1 MFRFANLRLKTR
13 LIVMMAISSLLM
25 VGFALV
31 GLHGMNDS
39 NARLRAVHDGSLV
52 NLGQFAGILERLIEN
67 QPLLRQALTQPTP
80 QVVGAKTDK
89 IEKNADEIS
98 RAWKAYTTNNLTP
111 EERRLADKW
120 TADWEHYRN
129 DALQPAVAA
138 LRAGQKDEVG
148 QYLKQIVDVHV
159 PALRS
164 GMAALTRLQ
173 IDDAQ
178 QAYQSAAAQYTRLRN
193 FTIIALV
200 LVMVVGGMFVSV
212 TVRSISGSVHDLEQA
227 ATRLADGDLAVQANV
242 RGNDELAHI
251 ARAFNGLSERFRRS
265 LGEVSAS
272 TTALATAAGELSAV
286 SEQTNR
292 GIGQQQSGTDQVA
305 TAMHEMTVTV
315 QEVARNTVT
324 AADAARQADSV
335 AQSGAAEVRQTVAA
349 INALATEVDHA
360 AQVIQRLSEDSKR
373 IGVVSDVI
381 RGIAEQTNLLA
392 LNAAIEAAR
401 AGEQGRGFAVV
412 ADEVRTLASRTQ
424 QSTQEIQETIQHLQA
439 GADEAVSVMV
449 RGRSQT
455 QASVEQ
461 AARAGGSLESI
472 AAAVSRITD
481 MNAQIAS
488 AAEEQSAVVED
499 ISRNIVEISRIGAQ
513 TAAGAHQ
520 TASASVDLTRLAG
533 QLQALVGRFRL

>member
-1 MFRFANLRLKTR
+1 MFLFSNLRLKTR
-13 LIVMMAISSLLM
+13 LIAMVSVSSLLM
-25 VGFALV
+25 VSFALV
-31 GLHGMNDS
+31 GLHGMNNS
-39 NARLRAVHDGSLV
+39 NMRLRAVHDGGLV

-80 QVVGAKTDK
+80 QAVGAKADK
-89 IEKNADEIS
+89 IEKNADEIT
-98 RAWKAYTTNNLTP
+98 RAWKAYVTNSHGP
-111 EERRLADKW
+111 EEKRLADKW

-138 LRAGQKDEVG
+138 LRAGKKDEVG
-148 QYLKQIVDVHV
+148 QYLAQIVEVHV
-159 PALRS
+159 PALKN

-173 IDDAQ
+173 IDSAQ
-178 QAYQSAAAQYTRLRN
+178 QAYESAAAQYTRLRN
-193 FTIIALV
+193 ITIIALV
-200 LVMVVGGMFVSV
+200 LVMVVGGVFVSV
-212 TVRSISGSVHDLEQA
+212 TVRSISGSVRDLEQA
-227 ATRLADGDLAVQANV
+227 ATRLADGDLTVQANV
-242 RGNDELAHI
+242 RGKDELAHI
-251 ARAFNGLSERFRRS
+251 ARAFNGLSERFRHS
-265 LGEVSAS
+265 LGQVSTS
-272 TTALATAAGELSAV
+272 TAELAAAAGELSTV

-305 TAMHEMTVTV
+305 TAMHEMTATV

-324 AADAARQADSV
+324 AADAARQADGV

-349 INALATEVDHA
+349 INALAAEVDRA
-360 AQVIQRLSEDSKR
+360 AQVIQKLSGDSKR

-424 QSTQEIQETIQHLQA
+424 QSTQEIQETIQQLQA

-449 RGRSQT
+449 RGRSQA
-455 QASVEQ
+455 QASVDQ

-481 MNAQIAS
+481 LNAQIAS

-499 ISRNIVEISRIGAQ
+499 ISRNIVAISQIGAQ
-513 TAAGAHQ
+513 TATGAHQ
-520 TASASVDLTRLAG
+520 TASASVDLSRLAG